1 MKPDPYRIFFPLG
14 VLLGLAG
21 VSIWPLYGFGV
32 TAGYSGR
39 AHALVQTNG
48 FLFAFVAGF
57 LLTAVP
63 RFTGTEAPSR
73 PTQICLAITLIVS
86 AAASEFQAF
95 GIGTAASLVAHALLL
110 ALVARRFVH
119 RRQPPPPT
127 FVLIGL
133 GLVSG
138 ALAAVVNFGVAWEI
152 LPAFWDLLGKRLL
165 TEGMMLLLVLG
176 VGGTLGQRLLGAS
189 PIALP
194 PGRQER
200 LWAAAGSAI
209 LISLIAEYGFG
220 QEWMAFV
227 RAAVATAVVFSTLHI
242 WRRPAIRSTLSWCVW
257 TAQWLTVV
265 SVWLVAAAPK
275 YRVDFLHVLF
285 IGGFSLLI
293 FAVGTR
299 VALSHGGHD
308 LGAERRSWPLRVG
321 LAMGLIALLAR
332 VGAPFA
338 QTTYFEHLAFAALFW
353 MGGTICWGAYIA
365 TMIRRSGA

>member
-1 MKPDPYRIFFPLG
+1 LKPDPYRIFFPLG

-119 RRQPPPPT
+119 RRQPPPST
-127 FVLIGL
+127 FVLIGF

-152 LPAFWDLLGKRLL
+152 IPAFWDLLGKRLL

-176 VGGTLGQRLLGAS
+176 VGGTLGQQLLGAS

-220 QEWMAFV
+220 QKWMAFV
-227 RAAVATAVVFSTLHI
+227 RAAVATAVIFSTLHI

-299 VALSHGGHD
+299 VTLSHGDHD